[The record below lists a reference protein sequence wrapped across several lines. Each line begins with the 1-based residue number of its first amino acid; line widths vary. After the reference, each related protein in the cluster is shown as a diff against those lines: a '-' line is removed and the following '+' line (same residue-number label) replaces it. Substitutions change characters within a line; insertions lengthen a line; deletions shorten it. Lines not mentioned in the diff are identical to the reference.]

1 MRDFSSRGKKV
12 ASATAVATLVVA
24 ASATAT
30 SATQANP
37 DKSRVIVSGT
47 ASCERFEDS
56 SVTDVSITPTG
67 KDAKTAE
74 LSGEDTK
81 EKYKL
86 TFTGV
91 PKLPK
96 SWQAN
101 ATVNC
106 VDSEDDTHTFSKSF
120 KIQRPAGTTETQT
133 LNLK

>member
-1 MRDFSSRGKKV
+1 M
-12 ASATAVATLVVA
+12 
-24 ASATAT
+24 
-30 SATQANP
+30 
-37 DKSRVIVSGT
+37 
-47 ASCERFEDS
+47 
-56 SVTDVSITPTG
+56 TDVSITPTG